1 MFEREK
7 EFLIEVYL
15 VDCDLVLQV
24 SNPGSHSV
32 IQGHLLIYTHCQQT
46 FLLAEK
52 TISTWPQISEDFV
65 EDDFKS

>member
-24 SNPGSHSV
+24 SSLSTIQEV
-32 IQGHLLIYTHCQQT
+32 IQL
-46 FLLAEK
+46 FK
-52 TISTWPQISEDFV
+52 VIS
-65 EDDFKS
+65 